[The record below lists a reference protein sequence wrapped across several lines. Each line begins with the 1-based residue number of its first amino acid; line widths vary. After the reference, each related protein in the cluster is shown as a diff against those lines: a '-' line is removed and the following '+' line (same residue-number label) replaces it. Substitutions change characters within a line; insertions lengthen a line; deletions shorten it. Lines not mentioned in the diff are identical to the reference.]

1 MRLERYYCTRR
12 INKDMSSVAISG
24 MGRKKEDENRNYLV
38 QANLETVEMIERKVK
53 AEREV
58 SYSFV

>member
-1 MRLERYYCTRR
+1 
-12 INKDMSSVAISG
+12 MSSVAISG